1 MPDPIVFESET
12 KDDSADRPGQVVP
25 ALAPVE
31 TGAAEH
37 SAFGGEAKIDAQLV
51 EE

>member
-1 MPDPIVFESET
+1 MLNPIVLESVT
-12 KDDSADRPGQVVP
+12 KNGSANRPGQMRS

-31 TGAAEH
+31 TGAAEY
-37 SAFGGEAKIDAQLV
+37 STSGGEAKIDAELI